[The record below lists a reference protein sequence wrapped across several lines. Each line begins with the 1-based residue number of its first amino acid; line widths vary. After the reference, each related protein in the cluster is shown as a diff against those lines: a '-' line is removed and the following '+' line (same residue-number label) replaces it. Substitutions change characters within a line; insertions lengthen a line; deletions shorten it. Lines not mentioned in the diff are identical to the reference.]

1 MMVQA
6 EADDDE
12 NSLQFLFFFFRR
24 MKIRFP
30 DGKLLFI
37 FSVYFFFR
45 NNYDCL
51 ENIIIAAS
59 SRVSRDE
66 THQLPN

>member
-1 MMVQA
+1 MG
-6 EADDDE
+6 
-12 NSLQFLFFFFRR
+12 SFYLF
-24 MKIRFP
+24 
-30 DGKLLFI
+30 